1 MKTIT
6 FLIVLFLQIFCLKS
20 IYAQGV
26 YEKVTSDEQI
36 GEGGI
41 FIIVRIDDNVSMG
54 KIEPINKVS
63 VGKGIKINVKN
74 MNLLSLEKVNTD
86 DSPFEIEIIKD
97 MENVELFY
105 IKTIQGYL
113 YSDSE
118 TSTDIE
124 YSTEYN
130 KANKYKWSIEIG
142 KTDNR
147 FVRISNKS
155 TKRIINYS
163 TQSFRA
169 MSSSTNANI
178 QLFRKISV
186 DNPIKLQIGA
196 AKYSTLYYSDKN
208 LVVPDEV
215 EAYTF
220 NCNNDG
226 LQIGKTYKAMD
237 IIPKG
242 TAVVLHGQGSYDFL
256 ETVATG
262 VTDPDN
268 VLNGTDNN
276 EIISDDNNDNYL
288 YYMLSLNSS
297 NDLNSVGFYWGTE
310 EGRPFTNNA
319 HKAYLK
325 IPKSD
330 TLQAKSSFLFS
341 DIETETT
348 AISRPIANDVTDTY
362 YYTIQGNKIS
372 CPTNKGIYIRNGKK
386 FVIK

>member
-220 NCNNDG
+220 NCNNEG

-362 YYTIQGNKIS
+362 YYTIQGNEIS

>member
-1 MKTIT
+1 M
-6 FLIVLFLQIFCLKS
+6 
-20 IYAQGV
+20 
-26 YEKVTSDEQI
+26 
-36 GEGGI
+36 
-41 FIIVRIDDNVSMG
+41 
-54 KIEPINKVS
+54 
-63 VGKGIKINVKN
+63 
-74 MNLLSLEKVNTD
+74 
-86 DSPFEIEIIKD
+86 
-97 MENVELFY
+97 
-105 IKTIQGYL
+105 

-220 NCNNDG
+220 NCNNEG

-288 YYMLSLNSS
+288 YYMLSLLS
-297 NDLNSVGFYWGTE
+297 LI
-310 EGRPFTNNA
+310 
-319 HKAYLK
+319 H
-325 IPKSD
+325 
-330 TLQAKSSFLFS
+330 
-341 DIETETT
+341 
-348 AISRPIANDVTDTY
+348 ISE
-362 YYTIQGNKIS
+362 
-372 CPTNKGIYIRNGKK
+372 PTRL
-386 FVIK
+386 

>member
-220 NCNNDG
+220 NCNNEG

>member
-1 MKTIT
+1 MSRG
-6 FLIVLFLQIFCLKS
+6 L
-20 IYAQGV
+20 GDV
-26 YEKVTSDEQI
+26 Y
-36 GEGGI
+36 
-41 FIIVRIDDNVSMG
+41 
-54 KIEPINKVS
+54 
-63 VGKGIKINVKN
+63 
-74 MNLLSLEKVNTD
+74 
-86 DSPFEIEIIKD
+86 
-97 MENVELFY
+97 
-105 IKTIQGYL
+105 
-113 YSDSE
+113 
-118 TSTDIE
+118 
-124 YSTEYN
+124 
-130 KANKYKWSIEIG
+130 
-142 KTDNR
+142 
-147 FVRISNKS
+147 
-155 TKRIINYS
+155 KR
-163 TQSFRA
+163 Q
-169 MSSSTNANI
+169 TNANI

-220 NCNNDG
+220 NCNNEG

>member
-1 MKTIT
+1 MKTII

-26 YEKVTSDEQI
+26 YEKVTSIEQLDESDTYILVENKYRYAI
-36 GEGGI
+36 GYIYNYKGT
-41 FIIVRIDDNVSMG
+41 
-54 KIEPINKVS
+54 IENLNSNSNEDICTLENINS
-63 VGKGIKINVKN
+63 EEHPYEITIKKESNGAY
-74 MNLLSLEKVNTD
+74 SLHTN
-86 DSPFEIEIIKD
+86 
-97 MENVELFY
+97 
-105 IKTIQGYL
+105 QGYIV
-113 YSDSE
+113 YDE
-118 TSTDIE
+118 YTSILSKPSLSSSNIKNGTGTWCIE
-124 YSTEYN
+124 FTSGNGYT
-130 KANKYKWSIEIG
+130 KIQ
-142 KTDNR
+142 
-147 FVRISNKS
+147 NKS
-155 TKRIINYS
+155 KDRML
-163 TQSFRA
+163 SFYE
-169 MSSSTNANI
+169 SSNTPYFGAYTTSNVY
-178 QLFRKISV
+178 LFRKISA

-208 LVVPDEV
+208 LIVPDEV

-220 NCNNDG
+220 NCNNEG
-226 LQIGKTYKAMD
+226 LHISKTYKVMD
-237 IIPKG
+237 IIPRG
-242 TAVVLHGQGSYDFL
+242 TAVVLHGQGSYNFL

-262 VTDPDN
+262 VTDHDN

-276 EIISDDNNDNYL
+276 ESIPDDDKDNYL

-310 EGRPFTNNA
+310 GGGPFTNNA

-330 TLQAKSSFLFS
+330 TSHAKTSFLFS
-341 DIETETT
+341 DIEKGTT
-348 AISRPIANDVTDTY
+348 AISRPIVNDITDTY